1 MVLVV
6 GVGNRDRGDDGIG
19 SLIAERL
26 IKEGFENV
34 LDCERTLENY
44 LFKIIEKKPKK
55 IFFIDACDF
64 GGKIGEIKVFRKEE
78 WQNFK
83 RFALSTHTLPLP
95 VLFSLIEKLTNSE
108 IYLLGIQVK
117 DTGFS
122 HSLSKELNNLFEEI
136 IGKVKVILKG
146 RQ

>member
-6 GVGNRDRGDDGIG
+6 GIGNRDRGDDGIG

-26 IKEGFENV
+26 IKEGLENV
-34 LDCERTLENY
+34 LDCERTPENY

-55 IFFIDACDF
+55 IIFIDACDF
-64 GGKIGEIKVFRKEE
+64 GGKIGEIKIFKKEE

-83 RFALSTHTLPLP
+83 KLSLSTHTLPITF
-95 VLFSLIEKLTNSE
+95 LFSLIEKLTDSE

-117 DTGFS
+117 NTDFS
-122 HSLSKELNNLFEEI
+122 QSLSNELNNLFEDI
-136 IGKVKVILKG
+136 IKKVKLILKG
-146 RQ
+146 G

>member
-6 GVGNRDRGDDGIG
+6 GIGNRDRGDDGIG

-34 LDCERTLENY
+34 LDCERTPENY
-44 LFKIIEKKPKK
+44 LAKIIEKKPEK
-55 IFFIDACDF
+55 IIFIDACDF
-64 GGKIGEIKVFRKEE
+64 GGKIGEVRIFKKEE

-83 RFALSTHTLPLP
+83 KFSLSTHTLPIPL
-95 VLFSLIEKLTNSE
+95 LLSLIEKLINSE

-117 DTGFS
+117 ETNFS
-122 HSLSKELNNLFEEI
+122 QSLSKELNNLFEEI
-136 IGKVKVILKG
+136 VEKIKIILKG
-146 RQ
+146 G

>member
-6 GVGNRDRGDDGIG
+6 GIGNRDRGDDGIG

-34 LDCERTLENY
+34 IDCERTPENY
-44 LFKIIEKKPKK
+44 LSKIIEEKPKK
-55 IFFIDACDF
+55 IIFIDACDF
-64 GGKIGEIKVFRKEE
+64 DGEIGEIRIFKKEE

-83 RFALSTHTLPLP
+83 KFSLSTHTLPIP
-95 VLFSLIEKLTNSE
+95 LFLSLIEKLTDSE

-117 DTGFS
+117 NTNFS
-122 HSLSKELNNLFEEI
+122 QSLSEELNNLFEEI
-136 IGKVKVILKG
+136 INKIKIILKG
-146 RQ
+146 G

>member
-6 GVGNRDRGDDGIG
+6 GIGNRDRGDDGIG

-34 LDCERTLENY
+34 LDCERTPENY
-44 LFKIIEKKPKK
+44 LAKIIEKKPEK
-55 IFFIDACDF
+55 IIFIDACDF
-64 GGKIGEIKVFRKEE
+64 GGKIGEIKVFQKEE

-83 RFALSTHTLPLP
+83 KFSLSTHTLPIPL
-95 VLFSLIEKLTNSE
+95 LLSLIEKLINSE

-117 DTGFS
+117 ETNFS
-122 HSLSKELNNLFEEI
+122 QSLSKELNNLFEEI
-136 IGKVKVILKG
+136 VEKIKIILKG
-146 RQ
+146 G